1 MILTNKEIMEVIDQG
16 NTVEGDRYL
25 PFAYARAIETAIL
38 NKLEPICEII
48 RGKDDIGTMRT
59 AVWKNGILADVGIK
73 LYKLPTQA
81 PSETPSK

>member
-1 MILTNKEIMEVIDQG
+1 MIITETEIQELSEMIERSDFFDCV
-16 NTVEGDRYL
+16 V
-25 PFAYARAIETAIL
+25 PFARAVESAIL

-73 LYKLPTQA
+73 LYKLPNPA